1 MNAEEIKQFLV
12 ACAAPR
18 RLCLEIAFMLG
29 LRANELRN
37 LAVKHLDI
45 KRGGL
50 HLDAA
55 WTKNR
60 KPGFQPLAASLVQRL
75 LAFAPSGEPTRLYK
89 KHYNRADTSAECTEA
104 PLLYMPTHTAR
115 DLDIDLKVA
124 GIPKLLPGR

>member
-55 WTKNR
+55 WTK
-60 KPGFQPLAASLVQRL
+60 
-75 LAFAPSGEPTRLYK
+75 
-89 KHYNRADTSAECTEA
+89 
-104 PLLYMPTHTAR
+104 
-115 DLDIDLKVA
+115 I
-124 GIPKLLPGR
+124 

>member
-1 MNAEEIKQFLV
+1 MSIN
-12 ACAAPR
+12 R
-18 RLCLEIAFMLG
+18 FMLG

-89 KHYNRADTSAECTEA
+89 KHYNRADTRLQA
-104 PLLYMPTHTAR
+104 PKHHCSICRPTQPVIWT
-115 DLDIDLKVA
+115 LI
-124 GIPKLLPGR
+124 

>member
-1 MNAEEIKQFLV
+1 
-12 ACAAPR
+12 
-18 RLCLEIAFMLG
+18 MLG

-60 KPGFQPLAASLVQRL
+60 KPGFQPLSASLVQRL
-75 LAFAPSGEPTRLYK
+75 LAFAQSGEPTRLYK
-89 KHYNRADTSAECTEA
+89 KHYNRADTKLKAPKH
-104 PLLYMPTHTAR
+104 PLLYVPTHTAR